1 MGFFGVASQQ
11 KLPMRSIYKNIL
23 PYVDRLF
30 KHIPWKRMYHGV
42 PNPPSAPLSQ
52 EGMPSHAAEP
62 AADHHS
68 VDVEATQG
76 RQLTV
81 SC

>member
-1 MGFFGVASQQ
+1 
-11 KLPMRSIYKNIL
+11 
-23 PYVDRLF
+23 
-30 KHIPWKRMYHGV
+30 MYHGV

>member
-1 MGFFGVASQQ
+1 MEKGCTMMC
-11 KLPMRSIYKNIL
+11 LI
-23 PYVDRLF
+23 
-30 KHIPWKRMYHGV
+30 
-42 PNPPSAPLSQ
+42 NPSSALLSQ
-52 EGMPSHAAEP
+52 EGLPSHAAEP

-76 RQLTV
+76 SQFTV